1 MFWLDWIIVFI
12 PLLVV
17 LVIGLKSQKYVKSV
31 ADFLAAGR
39 VAGRYVICVAGGE
52 AGMGLISLVAMWEMY
67 YTCGFAVS
75 FWSAIAAP
83 LGLIFGLTGFCNYR
97 FRETK
102 AMTMGQFFEIRY
114 NRAFRIF
121 AAILQSISGVINY
134 AIFPAVGARCMMY
147 FLNLPVH
154 FYIGDWK
161 FSTFGLLM
169 LLFLGI
175 AVWIV
180 TMGGQITIMV
190 TDCVQGLVSYPLYAI
205 IVAYIFYRF
214 SWNGEMV
221 PALMDRAP
229 GESMLNPYD
238 IENMRTFNLFY
249 VFVGIF
255 SSVFNRMAWSGT
267 QGYNAA
273 AANAHEQKMGGL
285 LGTWRAGFSTMM
297 IVLLA
302 VAGYT
307 YMTHADFKKDA
318 NVVHRQLT
326 AKTMEEMTHEKR
338 FDVIRSDVE
347 ALTKNGVVTPA
358 MKEVLHKENLKLEK
372 LELEKQKKVNPDLEK
387 PANYKPKFDLSKPLD
402 PSQYKDAA
410 QVAVATVDKGTAQTI
425 GTIYHQMLV
434 PVALRE
440 MLPMGITGVLCALL
454 IFLMISTDTTYMH
467 SWGSIIVQDIILPF
481 RKKPFTPKQQL
492 NLLRLV
498 IAGVAVFAFLFSFF
512 FAQMD
517 YILMFFAIT
526 GAIWLGG
533 AGPVIVFGLYWKR
546 GTAAGAFAAL
556 GTGSFLAVGGIVCQQ
571 TWAKYIYPFLEDM
584 GWVQSVTWFFHT
596 VSKPFNPYIVWNV
609 TPDRF
614 PVNSQEIYFLAMVLA
629 ITLYIVLSLLTCRK
643 PFNLDRMLHRGAYA
657 EGKTLEKIPWNIHT
671 VFSKL
676 IGIDANYTRG
686 DKILAW
692 SVFIWSFGWSFMV
705 CFVGIVIWNIFYPW
719 PDSWWAIKFHI
730 TMLLVPGIVAVV
742 STVWFSIGGSID
754 LYRLFQRLKEKE
766 DNDLD
771 DGRVVGNVSAADLAL
786 IEKVEDSEQT
796 ADKK

>member
-39 VAGRYVICVAGGE
+39 VAGRYVICVASGE

-67 YTCGFAVS
+67 YSCGFAVS

-83 LGLIFGLTGFCNYR
+83 LGLIFGLTGFCTYR

-102 AMTMGQFFEIRY
+102 AMTMGQFFEMRY

-121 AAILQSISGVINY
+121 AAVLQSISGVINY

-147 FLNLPVH
+147 FLDLPVH
-154 FYIGDWK
+154 FYVCGWK

-238 IENMRTFNLFY
+238 IKNMRTFNLFY

-255 SSVFNRMAWSGT
+255 SSIFNRMAWSGT
-267 QGYNAA
+267 QGYNVA

-307 YMTHADFKKDA
+307 YMTHIDFKKEADS
-318 NVVHRQLT
+318 VHRQLT
-326 AKTMEEMTHEKR
+326 AKTMAEMAHEKR
-338 FDVIRSDVE
+338 FDAIRQDVE
-347 ALTKNGVVTPA
+347 TLTKTGTVTPA
-358 MKEVLHKENLKLEK
+358 MKEILKK
-372 LELEKQKKVNPDLEK
+372 D
-387 PANYKPKFDLSKPLD
+387 PKFDLSKPLD
-402 PSQYKDAA
+402 PGKYREAA
-410 QVAVATVDKGTAQTI
+410 QAAVATVDKGTAQTI

-481 RKKPFTPKQQL
+481 RKTPFTPRQQL
-492 NLLRLV
+492 NLLRGI
-498 IAGVAVFAFLFSFF
+498 IAGVAVFAFLFSYF

-546 GTAAGAFAAL
+546 GTSAGAFAAL
-556 GTGSFLAVGGIVCQQ
+556 GSGSFLAVAGILCQQ
-571 TWAKYIYPFLEDM
+571 TWAKYIYPFLEDTNL
-584 GWVQSVTWFFHT
+584 VKPVSWFFET
-596 VSKPFNPYIVWNV
+596 VSAPFNPYIVWKV

-614 PVNSQEIYFLAMVLA
+614 PVNSQEIYFIAMVVA
-629 ITLYIVLSLLTCRK
+629 ILLYVGLSLVTSRK
-643 PFNLDRMLHRGAYA
+643 PFNLERMLHRGVYA
-657 EGKTLEKIPWNIHT
+657 EEGKTLEKIPWNIHT

-676 IGIDANYTRG
+676 IGIDSNYTRG

-692 SVFIWSFGWSFMV
+692 SVFLWSFGWGFLL
-705 CFVGIVIWNIFYPW
+705 CFVGIVIWNSIYQW
-719 PDSWWAIKFHI
+719 PNHWWAINFHI

-742 STVWFSIGGSID
+742 STIWFSIGGTVD
-754 LYRLFQRLKEKE
+754 LCRLFKRLKEKE
-766 DNDLD
+766 DDYLD
-771 DGRVVGNVSAADLAL
+771 DGRVVKPVSAEDLPEERNAADAAG
-786 IEKVEDSEQT
+786 KNN
-796 ADKK
+796 

>member
-39 VAGRYVICVAGGE
+39 VAGRYVICVASGE

-67 YTCGFAVS
+67 YSCGFAVS

-83 LGLIFGLTGFCNYR
+83 LGLIFGLTGFCTYR

-102 AMTMGQFFEIRY
+102 AMTMGQFFEMRY

-121 AAILQSISGVINY
+121 AAVLQSISGVINY

-147 FLNLPVH
+147 FLDLPVH
-154 FYIGDWK
+154 FYVCGWK

-169 LLFLGI
+169 VLFLGI

-238 IENMRTFNLFY
+238 IKNMRTFNLFY

-255 SSVFNRMAWSGT
+255 SSIFNRMAWSGT

-307 YMTHADFKKDA
+307 YMTHIDFKKEADS
-318 NVVHRQLT
+318 VHRQLT
-326 AKTMEEMTHEKR
+326 AKTMAEMAHEKR
-338 FDVIRSDVE
+338 FDAIRQDVE
-347 ALTKNGVVTPA
+347 TLTKTGTVTPA
-358 MKEVLHKENLKLEK
+358 MKEILKK
-372 LELEKQKKVNPDLEK
+372 D
-387 PANYKPKFDLSKPLD
+387 PKFDLSKPLD
-402 PSQYKDAA
+402 PGKYREAA
-410 QVAVATVDKGTAQTI
+410 QAAVATVDKGTAQTI

-454 IFLMISTDTTYMH
+454 IFLMLSTDTTYMH

-481 RKKPFTPKQQL
+481 RKTPFTPRQQL
-492 NLLRLV
+492 NLLRGI
-498 IAGVAVFAFLFSFF
+498 IAGVAVFAFLFSYF

-546 GTAAGAFAAL
+546 GTSAGAFAAL
-556 GTGSFLAVGGIVCQQ
+556 GSGSFLAVAGILCQQ
-571 TWAKYIYPFLEDM
+571 TWAKYIYPFLEDTNL
-584 GWVQSVTWFFHT
+584 VKPVSWFFET
-596 VSKPFNPYIVWNV
+596 VSAPFNPYIVWKV

-614 PVNSQEIYFLAMVLA
+614 PVNSQEIYFIAMVVA
-629 ITLYIVLSLLTCRK
+629 ILLYVGLSLVTCRK
-643 PFNLDRMLHRGAYA
+643 PFNLERMLHRGVYA
-657 EGKTLEKIPWNIHT
+657 EEGKTLEKIPWNSHT

-676 IGIDANYTRG
+676 IGIDSNYTRG

-692 SVFIWSFGWSFMV
+692 SVFLWSFGWGFLL
-705 CFVGIVIWNIFYPW
+705 CFVGIVIWNSFYPW
-719 PDSWWAIKFHI
+719 PNHWWAIKFHI

-742 STVWFSIGGSID
+742 STIWFSIGGTVD
-754 LYRLFQRLKEKE
+754 LCRLFKRLKEKE
-766 DNDLD
+766 DDYLD
-771 DGRVVGNVSAADLAL
+771 DGRVVKPVSAEDLPEERNAADAAG
-786 IEKVEDSEQT
+786 KNN
-796 ADKK
+796 

>member
-39 VAGRYVICVAGGE
+39 VAGRYVICVASGE

-67 YTCGFAVS
+67 YSCGFAVS

-83 LGLIFGLTGFCNYR
+83 LGLIFGLTGFCTYR

-102 AMTMGQFFEIRY
+102 AMTMGQFFEMRY

-121 AAILQSISGVINY
+121 AAVLQSISGVINY

-147 FLNLPVH
+147 FLDLPVH
-154 FYIGDWK
+154 FYVCGWK

-238 IENMRTFNLFY
+238 IKNMRTFNLFY

-255 SSVFNRMAWSGT
+255 SSIFNRMAWSGT
-267 QGYNAA
+267 QGYNVA

-307 YMTHADFKKDA
+307 YMTHIDFKKEADS
-318 NVVHRQLT
+318 VHRQLT
-326 AKTMEEMTHEKR
+326 AKTMAEMAHEKR
-338 FDVIRSDVE
+338 FDAIRQDVE
-347 ALTKNGVVTPA
+347 TLTKTGTVTPA
-358 MKEVLHKENLKLEK
+358 MKEILKK
-372 LELEKQKKVNPDLEK
+372 D
-387 PANYKPKFDLSKPLD
+387 PKFDLSKPLD
-402 PSQYKDAA
+402 PGKYREAA
-410 QVAVATVDKGTAQTI
+410 QAAVATVDKGTAQTI

-481 RKKPFTPKQQL
+481 RKTPFTPRQQL
-492 NLLRLV
+492 NLLRGI
-498 IAGVAVFAFLFSFF
+498 IAGVAVFAFLFSYF

-546 GTAAGAFAAL
+546 GTSAGAFAAL
-556 GTGSFLAVGGIVCQQ
+556 GSGSFLAVAGILCQQ
-571 TWAKYIYPFLEDM
+571 TWAKYIYPFLEDTNL
-584 GWVQSVTWFFHT
+584 VKPVSWFFET
-596 VSKPFNPYIVWNV
+596 VSAPFNPYIVWKV

-614 PVNSQEIYFLAMVLA
+614 PVNSQEIYFIAMMVA
-629 ITLYIVLSLLTCRK
+629 ILLYVGLSLVTCRK
-643 PFNLDRMLHRGAYA
+643 PFNLERMLHRGVYA
-657 EGKTLEKIPWNIHT
+657 EEGKTLEKIPWNIHT

-676 IGIDANYTRG
+676 IGIDSNYTRG

-692 SVFIWSFGWSFMV
+692 SVFLWSFGWGFLL
-705 CFVGIVIWNIFYPW
+705 CFVGIVIWNSIYQW
-719 PDSWWAIKFHI
+719 PNHWWAIKFHI

-742 STVWFSIGGSID
+742 STIWFSIGGTVD
-754 LYRLFQRLKEKE
+754 LCRLFRRLKEKE
-766 DNDLD
+766 EDYLD
-771 DGRVVGNVSAADLAL
+771 DGRVVIPVSPEDLLPNVKNAAESA
-786 IEKVEDSEQT
+786 EQ
-796 ADKK
+796 K

>member
-39 VAGRYVICVAGGE
+39 VAGRYVICVASGE

-67 YTCGFAVS
+67 YSCGFAVS

-83 LGLIFGLTGFCNYR
+83 LGLIFGLTGFCTYR

-102 AMTMGQFFEIRY
+102 AMTMGQFFEMRY

-121 AAILQSISGVINY
+121 AAVLQSISGVINY

-147 FLNLPVH
+147 FLDLPVH
-154 FYIGDWK
+154 FYVCGWK

-238 IENMRTFNLFY
+238 IKNMRTFNLFY

-255 SSVFNRMAWSGT
+255 SSIFNRMAWSGT
-267 QGYNAA
+267 QGYNVA

-307 YMTHADFKKDA
+307 YMTHIDFKKEADS
-318 NVVHRQLT
+318 VHRQLT
-326 AKTMEEMTHEKR
+326 AKTMAEMAHEKR
-338 FDVIRSDVE
+338 FDAIRQDVE
-347 ALTKNGVVTPA
+347 TLTKTGTVTPA
-358 MKEVLHKENLKLEK
+358 MKEILKK
-372 LELEKQKKVNPDLEK
+372 D
-387 PANYKPKFDLSKPLD
+387 PKFDLSKPLD
-402 PSQYKDAA
+402 PGKYREAA
-410 QVAVATVDKGTAQTI
+410 QAAVATVDKGTAQTI

-454 IFLMISTDTTYMH
+454 IFLMLSTDTTYMH

-481 RKKPFTPKQQL
+481 RKTPFTPRQQL
-492 NLLRLV
+492 NLLRGI
-498 IAGVAVFAFLFSFF
+498 IAGVAVFAFLFSYF

-546 GTAAGAFAAL
+546 GTSAGAFAAL
-556 GTGSFLAVGGIVCQQ
+556 GSGSFLAVAGILCQQ
-571 TWAKYIYPFLEDM
+571 TWAKYIYPFLEDTNL
-584 GWVQSVTWFFHT
+584 VKPVSWFFET
-596 VSKPFNPYIVWNV
+596 VSAPFNPYIVWKV

-614 PVNSQEIYFLAMVLA
+614 PVNSQEIYFIAMMVA
-629 ITLYIVLSLLTCRK
+629 ILLYVGLSLVTCRK
-643 PFNLDRMLHRGAYA
+643 PFNLERMLHRGVYA
-657 EGKTLEKIPWNIHT
+657 EEGKTLEKIPWNIHT

-676 IGIDANYTRG
+676 IGIDSNYTRG

-692 SVFIWSFGWSFMV
+692 SVFLWSFGWGFLL
-705 CFVGIVIWNIFYPW
+705 CFVGIVIWNSIYQW
-719 PDSWWAIKFHI
+719 PNHWWAIKFHI

-742 STVWFSIGGSID
+742 STIWFSIGGTVD
-754 LYRLFQRLKEKE
+754 LCRLFRRLKEKE
-766 DNDLD
+766 EDYLD
-771 DGRVVGNVSAADLAL
+771 DGRVVIPVSPEDLLPNVKNAAESAG
-786 IEKVEDSEQT
+786 KNN
-796 ADKK
+796 

>member
-39 VAGRYVICVAGGE
+39 VAGRYVICVASGE

-67 YTCGFAVS
+67 YSCGFAVS

-83 LGLIFGLTGFCNYR
+83 LGLIFGLTGFCTYR

-102 AMTMGQFFEIRY
+102 AMTMGQFFEMRY

-121 AAILQSISGVINY
+121 AAVLQSIYGVINY

-147 FLNLPVH
+147 FLDLPVH
-154 FYIGDWK
+154 FYVCGWK

-238 IENMRTFNLFY
+238 IKNMRTFNLFY

-255 SSVFNRMAWSGT
+255 SSIFNRMAWSGT
-267 QGYNAA
+267 QGYNVA

-307 YMTHADFKKDA
+307 YMTHIDFKKEADS
-318 NVVHRQLT
+318 VHRQLT
-326 AKTMEEMTHEKR
+326 AKTMAEMAHEKR
-338 FDVIRSDVE
+338 FDAIRQDVE
-347 ALTKNGVVTPA
+347 TLTKTGTVTPA
-358 MKEVLHKENLKLEK
+358 MKEILKK
-372 LELEKQKKVNPDLEK
+372 D
-387 PANYKPKFDLSKPLD
+387 PKFDLSKPLD
-402 PSQYKDAA
+402 PGKYREAA
-410 QVAVATVDKGTAQTI
+410 QAAVATVDKGTAQTI

-481 RKKPFTPKQQL
+481 RKTPFTPRQQL
-492 NLLRLV
+492 NLLRGI
-498 IAGVAVFAFLFSFF
+498 IAGVAVFAFLFSYF

-546 GTAAGAFAAL
+546 GTSAGAFAAL
-556 GTGSFLAVGGIVCQQ
+556 GSGSFLAVAGILCQQ
-571 TWAKYIYPFLEDM
+571 TWAKYIYPFLEDTNL
-584 GWVQSVTWFFHT
+584 VKPVSWFFET
-596 VSKPFNPYIVWNV
+596 VSAPFNPYIVWKV

-614 PVNSQEIYFLAMVLA
+614 PVNSQEIYFIAMMVA
-629 ITLYIVLSLLTCRK
+629 ILLYVGLSLVTCRK
-643 PFNLDRMLHRGAYA
+643 PFNLERMLHRGVYA
-657 EGKTLEKIPWNIHT
+657 EEGKTLEKIPWNIHT

-676 IGIDANYTRG
+676 IGIDSNYTRG

-692 SVFIWSFGWSFMV
+692 SVFLWSFGWGFLL
-705 CFVGIVIWNIFYPW
+705 CFVGIVIWNSIYQW
-719 PDSWWAIKFHI
+719 PNHWWAIKFHI

-742 STVWFSIGGSID
+742 STIWFSIGGTVD
-754 LYRLFQRLKEKE
+754 LCRLFRRLKEKE
-766 DNDLD
+766 EDYLD
-771 DGRVVGNVSAADLAL
+771 DGRVVIPVSPEDLLPNVKNAAESAG
-786 IEKVEDSEQT
+786 KNN
-796 ADKK
+796 

>member
-39 VAGRYVICVAGGE
+39 VAGRYVICVASGE

-67 YTCGFAVS
+67 YSCGFAVS

-83 LGLIFGLTGFCNYR
+83 LGLIFGLTGFCTYR

-102 AMTMGQFFEIRY
+102 AMTMGQFFEMRY

-121 AAILQSISGVINY
+121 AAVLQSISGVINY

-147 FLNLPVH
+147 FLDLPVH
-154 FYIGDWK
+154 FYVCGWK

-238 IENMRTFNLFY
+238 IKNMRTFNLFY

-255 SSVFNRMAWSGT
+255 SSIFNRMAWSGT
-267 QGYNAA
+267 QGYNVA

-307 YMTHADFKKDA
+307 YMTHIDFKKEADS
-318 NVVHRQLT
+318 VHRQLT
-326 AKTMEEMTHEKR
+326 AKTMAEMAHEKR
-338 FDVIRSDVE
+338 FDAIRQDVE
-347 ALTKNGVVTPA
+347 TLTKTGTVTPA
-358 MKEVLHKENLKLEK
+358 MKEILKK
-372 LELEKQKKVNPDLEK
+372 D
-387 PANYKPKFDLSKPLD
+387 PKFDLSKPLD
-402 PSQYKDAA
+402 PGKYREAA
-410 QVAVATVDKGTAQTI
+410 QAAVATVDKGTAQTI

-481 RKKPFTPKQQL
+481 RKTPFTPRQQL
-492 NLLRLV
+492 NLLRGI
-498 IAGVAVFAFLFSFF
+498 IAGVAVFAFLFSYF

-546 GTAAGAFAAL
+546 GTSAGAFAAL
-556 GTGSFLAVGGIVCQQ
+556 GSGSFLAVAGILCQQ
-571 TWAKYIYPFLEDM
+571 TWAKYIYPFLEDTNL
-584 GWVQSVTWFFHT
+584 VKPVSWFFET
-596 VSKPFNPYIVWNV
+596 VSAPFNPYIVWKV

-614 PVNSQEIYFLAMVLA
+614 PVNSQEIYFIAMVVA
-629 ITLYIVLSLLTCRK
+629 ILLYVGLSLVTCRK
-643 PFNLDRMLHRGAYA
+643 PFNLERMLHRGVYA
-657 EGKTLEKIPWNIHT
+657 EEGKTLEKIPWNIHT

-676 IGIDANYTRG
+676 IGIDSNYTRG

-692 SVFIWSFGWSFMV
+692 SVFLWSFGWGFLL
-705 CFVGIVIWNIFYPW
+705 CFVGIVIWNSIYQW
-719 PDSWWAIKFHI
+719 PNHWWAINFHI

-742 STVWFSIGGSID
+742 STIWFSIGGTVD
-754 LYRLFQRLKEKE
+754 LCRLFKRLKEKE
-766 DNDLD
+766 DDYLD
-771 DGRVVGNVSAADLAL
+771 DGRVVKPVSAEDLPEERNAADAAG
-786 IEKVEDSEQT
+786 KNN
-796 ADKK
+796 

>member
-39 VAGRYVICVAGGE
+39 VAGRYVICVASGE

-67 YTCGFAVS
+67 YSCGFAVS

-83 LGLIFGLTGFCNYR
+83 LGLIFGLTGFCTYR

-102 AMTMGQFFEIRY
+102 AMTMGQFFEMRY

-121 AAILQSISGVINY
+121 AAVLQSISGVINY

-147 FLNLPVH
+147 FLDLPVH
-154 FYIGDWK
+154 FYVCGWK

-238 IENMRTFNLFY
+238 IKNMRTFNLFY

-255 SSVFNRMAWSGT
+255 SSIFNRMAWSGT

-307 YMTHADFKKDA
+307 YMTHIDFKKEADS
-318 NVVHRQLT
+318 VHRQLT
-326 AKTMEEMTHEKR
+326 AKTMAEMAHEKR
-338 FDVIRSDVE
+338 FDAIRQDVE
-347 ALTKNGVVTPA
+347 TLTKTGTVTPA
-358 MKEVLHKENLKLEK
+358 MKEILKK
-372 LELEKQKKVNPDLEK
+372 D
-387 PANYKPKFDLSKPLD
+387 PKFDLSKPLD
-402 PSQYKDAA
+402 PGKYREAA
-410 QVAVATVDKGTAQTI
+410 QAAVATVDKGTAQTI

-454 IFLMISTDTTYMH
+454 IFLMLSTDTTYMH

-481 RKKPFTPKQQL
+481 RKTPFTPRQQL
-492 NLLRLV
+492 NLLRGI
-498 IAGVAVFAFLFSFF
+498 IAGVAVFAFLFSYF

-546 GTAAGAFAAL
+546 GTSAGAFAAL
-556 GTGSFLAVGGIVCQQ
+556 GSGSFLAVAGILCQQ
-571 TWAKYIYPFLEDM
+571 TWAKYIYPFLEDTNL
-584 GWVQSVTWFFHT
+584 VKPVSWFFET
-596 VSKPFNPYIVWNV
+596 VSAPFNPYIVWKV

-614 PVNSQEIYFLAMVLA
+614 PVNSQEIYFIAMVVA
-629 ITLYIVLSLLTCRK
+629 ILLYVGLSLVTCRK
-643 PFNLDRMLHRGAYA
+643 PFNLERMLHRGVYA
-657 EGKTLEKIPWNIHT
+657 EEGKTLEKIPWNSHT

-676 IGIDANYTRG
+676 IGIDSNYTRG

-692 SVFIWSFGWSFMV
+692 SVFLWSFGWGFLL
-705 CFVGIVIWNIFYPW
+705 CFVGIVIWNSFYPW
-719 PDSWWAIKFHI
+719 PNHWWAIKFHI

-742 STVWFSIGGSID
+742 STIWFSIGGTVD
-754 LYRLFQRLKEKE
+754 LCRLFKRLKEKE
-766 DNDLD
+766 DDYLD
-771 DGRVVGNVSAADLAL
+771 DGRVVKPVSAEDLPEERNAADAAG
-786 IEKVEDSEQT
+786 KNN
-796 ADKK
+796 

>member
-1 MFWLDWIIVFI
+1 MFLLDWIIVFI

-39 VAGRYVICVAGGE
+39 VAGRYVICVASGE

-67 YTCGFAVS
+67 YSCGFAVS
-75 FWSAIAAP
+75 FWSAISAP
-83 LGLIFGLTGFCNYR
+83 LGLIFGLTGFCTYR

-102 AMTMGQFFEIRY
+102 AMTMGQFFEMRY
-114 NRAFRIF
+114 SRSFRIF

-147 FLNLPVH
+147 FLDLPVH
-154 FYIGDWK
+154 FYICGWK

-169 LLFLGI
+169 LIFLGI

-180 TMGGQITIMV
+180 MMGGQITIMV

-302 VAGYT
+302 VAAYT
-307 YMTHADFKKDA
+307 YMIHADFKPLA
-318 NVVHRQLT
+318 NVVHKQLT
-326 AKTMEEMTHEKR
+326 AKTMEEMAHEKR
-338 FDVIRSDVE
+338 FDVIRGDVE
-347 ALTKNGVVTPA
+347 KLVKDGTVTPA
-358 MKEVLHKENLKLEK
+358 MKKILEK
-372 LELEKQKKVNPDLEK
+372 DQ
-387 PANYKPKFDLSKPLD
+387 KFDLSKPLD
-402 PSQYKDAA
+402 PGKYRDAA
-410 QVAVATVDKGTAQTI
+410 QAAVATVDKGTAQTI

-481 RKKPFTPKQQL
+481 RKTPFTPKQQL
-492 NLLRLV
+492 NLLRLI

-546 GTAAGAFAAL
+546 GTTTGAFAAL
-556 GTGSFLAVGGIVCQQ
+556 GAGSFLAVAGIICQQ
-571 TWAKYIYPFLEDM
+571 TWAKYIYPFLEDA
-584 GWVQSVTWFFHT
+584 GLVKSVSWFFET
-596 VSKPFNPYIVWNV
+596 VSAPFNPYIVWKV

-614 PVNSQEIYFLAMVLA
+614 PVNSQEIYFISMVIA
-629 ITLYIVLSLLTCRK
+629 ISLYVLLSLATCRK
-643 PFNLDRMLHRGAYA
+643 PFNLDRMLHRGAYSD
-657 EGKTLEKIPWNIHT
+657 GGPTLEKIPWNIRT

-676 IGIDANYTRG
+676 IGIDSNYTRG

-692 SVFIWSFGWSFMV
+692 SVFIWSFGWSFLI
-705 CFVGIVIWNIFYPW
+705 CFVGIVVWNLFYKW
-719 PDSWWAIKFHI
+719 PDHWWAIKFHI

-766 DNDLD
+766 EDDLD
-771 DGRVVGNVSAADLAL
+771 DGRVVGNVSAADLARMEK
-786 IEKVEDSEQT
+786 IEENSGK
-796 ADKK
+796 

>member
-39 VAGRYVICVAGGE
+39 VAGRYVICVASGE

-67 YTCGFAVS
+67 YSCGFAVS

-83 LGLIFGLTGFCNYR
+83 LGLIFGLTGFCTYR

-102 AMTMGQFFEIRY
+102 AMTMGQFFEMRY

-121 AAILQSISGVINY
+121 AAVLQSISGVINY

-147 FLNLPVH
+147 FLDLPVH
-154 FYIGDWK
+154 FYICGWK

-238 IENMRTFNLFY
+238 IKNMRTFNLFY

-307 YMTHADFKKDA
+307 YMTHIDFKKEADS
-318 NVVHRQLT
+318 VHRQLT
-326 AKTMEEMTHEKR
+326 AKTMEEMAHEKR
-338 FDVIRSDVE
+338 FDVIRGDVE
-347 ALTKNGVVTPA
+347 TLTKTGEVTPA
-358 MKEVLHKENLKLEK
+358 MKEILKK
-372 LELEKQKKVNPDLEK
+372 D
-387 PANYKPKFDLSKPLD
+387 PKFDLSKPLD
-402 PSQYKDAA
+402 PGKYKEAA
-410 QVAVATVDKGTAQTI
+410 QAAVATVDKGTAQTI

-481 RKKPFTPKQQL
+481 RKTPFTPRQQL
-492 NLLRLV
+492 NLLRCI

-546 GTAAGAFAAL
+546 GTSAGAFAAL
-556 GTGSFLAVGGIVCQQ
+556 GSGSFLAVAGILCQQ
-571 TWAKYIYPFLEDM
+571 TWAKYIYPFLDDM
-584 GWVQSVTWFFHT
+584 NLVKPVSWFFET
-596 VSKPFNPYIVWNV
+596 VSAPFNPYIVWKV

-614 PVNSQEIYFLAMVLA
+614 PVNSQEIYFIAMVVA
-629 ITLYIVLSLLTCRK
+629 ILLYVGLSLATCRK
-643 PFNLDRMLHRGAYA
+643 PFNLERMLHRGDYA
-657 EGKTLEKIPWNIHT
+657 EEGKALEKIPWNIHT

-676 IGIDANYTRG
+676 IGIDSNYTRG

-692 SVFIWSFGWSFMV
+692 SVFLWSFGWGFLL
-705 CFVGIVIWNIFYPW
+705 CFVGIVIWNSIYSW
-719 PDSWWAIKFHI
+719 PNHWWAIKFHI

-742 STVWFSIGGSID
+742 STIWFSIGGTVD
-754 LYRLFQRLKEKE
+754 LCRLFRRLKEKE
-766 DNDLD
+766 EDYLD
-771 DGRVVGNVSAADLAL
+771 DGRVVIPVSPEDLLPNVKNAAESA
-786 IEKVEDSEQT
+786 EQ
-796 ADKK
+796 K

>member
-39 VAGRYVICVAGGE
+39 VAGRYVICVASGE

-67 YTCGFAVS
+67 YSCGFAVS

-83 LGLIFGLTGFCNYR
+83 LGLIFGLTGFCTYR

-102 AMTMGQFFEIRY
+102 AMTMGQFFEMRY

-121 AAILQSISGVINY
+121 AAVLQSISGVINY

-147 FLNLPVH
+147 FLDLPVH
-154 FYIGDWK
+154 FYVCGWK

-238 IENMRTFNLFY
+238 IKNMRTFNLFY

-255 SSVFNRMAWSGT
+255 SSIFNRMAWSGT
-267 QGYNAA
+267 QGYNVA

-307 YMTHADFKKDA
+307 YMTHIDFKKEADS
-318 NVVHRQLT
+318 VHRQLT
-326 AKTMEEMTHEKR
+326 AKTMAEMAHEKR
-338 FDVIRSDVE
+338 FDAIRQDVE
-347 ALTKNGVVTPA
+347 TLTKTGTVTPA
-358 MKEVLHKENLKLEK
+358 MKEILKK
-372 LELEKQKKVNPDLEK
+372 D
-387 PANYKPKFDLSKPLD
+387 PKFDLSKPLD
-402 PSQYKDAA
+402 PGKYREAA
-410 QVAVATVDKGTAQTI
+410 QAAVATVDKGTAQTI

-454 IFLMISTDTTYMH
+454 IFLMLSTDTTYMH

-481 RKKPFTPKQQL
+481 RKTPFTPRQQL
-492 NLLRLV
+492 NLLRGI
-498 IAGVAVFAFLFSFF
+498 IAGVAVFAFLFSYF

-546 GTAAGAFAAL
+546 GTSAGAFAAL
-556 GTGSFLAVGGIVCQQ
+556 GSGSFLAVAGILCQQ
-571 TWAKYIYPFLEDM
+571 TWAKYIYPFLEDTNL
-584 GWVQSVTWFFHT
+584 VKPVSWFFET
-596 VSKPFNPYIVWNV
+596 VSAPFNPYIVWKV

-614 PVNSQEIYFLAMVLA
+614 PVNSQEIYFIAMMVA
-629 ITLYIVLSLLTCRK
+629 ILLYVGLSLVTCRK
-643 PFNLDRMLHRGAYA
+643 PFNLERMLHRGVYA
-657 EGKTLEKIPWNIHT
+657 EEGKTLEKIPWNSHT

-676 IGIDANYTRG
+676 IGIDSNYTRG

-692 SVFIWSFGWSFMV
+692 SVFLWSFGWGFLL
-705 CFVGIVIWNIFYPW
+705 CFVGIVIWNSFYPW
-719 PDSWWAIKFHI
+719 PNHWWAIKFHI

-742 STVWFSIGGSID
+742 STIWFSIGGTVD
-754 LYRLFQRLKEKE
+754 LCRLFKRLKEKE
-766 DNDLD
+766 DDYLD
-771 DGRVVGNVSAADLAL
+771 DGRVVKPVSAEDLPEERNAADAAG
-786 IEKVEDSEQT
+786 KNN
-796 ADKK
+796 

>member
-39 VAGRYVICVAGGE
+39 VAGRYVICVASGE

-67 YTCGFAVS
+67 YSCGFAVS

-83 LGLIFGLTGFCNYR
+83 LGLIFGLTGFCTYR

-102 AMTMGQFFEIRY
+102 AMTMGQFFEMRY

-121 AAILQSISGVINY
+121 AAVLQSISGVINY

-147 FLNLPVH
+147 FLDLPVH
-154 FYIGDWK
+154 FYVCGWK

-238 IENMRTFNLFY
+238 IKNMRTFNLFY

-255 SSVFNRMAWSGT
+255 SSIFNRMAWSGT

-307 YMTHADFKKDA
+307 YMTHIDFKKEADS
-318 NVVHRQLT
+318 VHRQLT
-326 AKTMEEMTHEKR
+326 AKTMAEMAHEKR
-338 FDVIRSDVE
+338 FDAIRQDVE
-347 ALTKNGVVTPA
+347 TLTKTGTVTPA
-358 MKEVLHKENLKLEK
+358 MKEILKK
-372 LELEKQKKVNPDLEK
+372 D
-387 PANYKPKFDLSKPLD
+387 PKFDLSKPLD
-402 PSQYKDAA
+402 PGKYREAA
-410 QVAVATVDKGTAQTI
+410 QAAVATVDKGTAQTI

-454 IFLMISTDTTYMH
+454 IFLMLSTDTTYMH

-481 RKKPFTPKQQL
+481 RKTPFTPRQQL
-492 NLLRLV
+492 NLLRGI
-498 IAGVAVFAFLFSFF
+498 IAGVAVFAFLFSYF

-546 GTAAGAFAAL
+546 GTSAGAFAAL
-556 GTGSFLAVGGIVCQQ
+556 GSGSFLAVAGILCQQ
-571 TWAKYIYPFLEDM
+571 TWAKYIYPFLEDTNL
-584 GWVQSVTWFFHT
+584 VKPVSWFFET
-596 VSKPFNPYIVWNV
+596 VSAPFNPYIVWKV

-614 PVNSQEIYFLAMVLA
+614 PVNSQEIYFIAMVVA
-629 ITLYIVLSLLTCRK
+629 ILLYVGLSLVTCRK
-643 PFNLDRMLHRGAYA
+643 PFNLERMLHRGVYA
-657 EGKTLEKIPWNIHT
+657 EEGKTLEKIPWNSHT

-676 IGIDANYTRG
+676 IGIDSNYTRG

-692 SVFIWSFGWSFMV
+692 SVFLWSFGWGFLL
-705 CFVGIVIWNIFYPW
+705 CFVGIVIWNSFYPW
-719 PDSWWAIKFHI
+719 PNHWWAIKFHI

-742 STVWFSIGGSID
+742 STIWFSIGGTVD
-754 LYRLFQRLKEKE
+754 LCRLFKRLKEKE
-766 DNDLD
+766 DDYLD
-771 DGRVVGNVSAADLAL
+771 DGRVVKPVSAEDIPEERNAADAAG
-786 IEKVEDSEQT
+786 KNN
-796 ADKK
+796 

>member
-39 VAGRYVICVAGGE
+39 VAGRYVICVASGE

-67 YTCGFAVS
+67 YSCGFAVS

-83 LGLIFGLTGFCNYR
+83 LGLIFGLTGFCTYR

-102 AMTMGQFFEIRY
+102 AMTMGQFFEMRY

-121 AAILQSISGVINY
+121 AAVLQSISGVINY

-147 FLNLPVH
+147 FLDLPVH
-154 FYIGDWK
+154 FYVCGWK

-238 IENMRTFNLFY
+238 IKNMRTFNLFY

-255 SSVFNRMAWSGT
+255 SSIFNRMAWSGT
-267 QGYNAA
+267 QGYNVA

-307 YMTHADFKKDA
+307 YMTHIDFKKEADS
-318 NVVHRQLT
+318 VHRQLT
-326 AKTMEEMTHEKR
+326 AKTMAEMAHEKR
-338 FDVIRSDVE
+338 FDAIRQDVE
-347 ALTKNGVVTPA
+347 TLTKTGTVTPA
-358 MKEVLHKENLKLEK
+358 MKEILKK
-372 LELEKQKKVNPDLEK
+372 D
-387 PANYKPKFDLSKPLD
+387 PKFDLSKPLD
-402 PSQYKDAA
+402 PGKYREAA
-410 QVAVATVDKGTAQTI
+410 QAAVATVDKGTAQTI

-481 RKKPFTPKQQL
+481 RKTPFTPRQQL
-492 NLLRLV
+492 NLLRGI
-498 IAGVAVFAFLFSFF
+498 IAGVAVFAFLFSYF

-546 GTAAGAFAAL
+546 GTSAGAFAAL
-556 GTGSFLAVGGIVCQQ
+556 GSGSFLAVAGILCQQ
-571 TWAKYIYPFLEDM
+571 TWAKYIYPFLEDTNL
-584 GWVQSVTWFFHT
+584 VKPVSWFFET
-596 VSKPFNPYIVWNV
+596 VSAPFNPYIVWKV

-614 PVNSQEIYFLAMVLA
+614 PVNSQEIYFIAMMVA
-629 ITLYIVLSLLTCRK
+629 ILLYVGLSLVTCRK
-643 PFNLDRMLHRGAYA
+643 PFNLERMLHRGVYA
-657 EGKTLEKIPWNIHT
+657 EEGKTLEKIPWNIHT

-676 IGIDANYTRG
+676 IGIDSNYTRG

-692 SVFIWSFGWSFMV
+692 SVFLWSFGWGFLL
-705 CFVGIVIWNIFYPW
+705 CFVGIVIWNSIYQW
-719 PDSWWAIKFHI
+719 PNHWWAIKFHI

-742 STVWFSIGGSID
+742 STIWFSIGGTVD
-754 LYRLFQRLKEKE
+754 LCRLFRRLKEKE
-766 DNDLD
+766 EDYLD
-771 DGRVVGNVSAADLAL
+771 DGRVVIPVSPEDLLPNVKNAAESAG
-786 IEKVEDSEQT
+786 KNN
-796 ADKK
+796 

>member
-39 VAGRYVICVAGGE
+39 VAGRYVICVASGE

-67 YTCGFAVS
+67 YSCGFAVS

-83 LGLIFGLTGFCNYR
+83 LGLIFGLTGFCTYR

-102 AMTMGQFFEIRY
+102 AMTMGQFFEMRY

-121 AAILQSISGVINY
+121 AAVLQSISGVINY

-147 FLNLPVH
+147 FLDLPVH
-154 FYIGDWK
+154 FYVCGWK

-238 IENMRTFNLFY
+238 IKNMRTFNLFY

-255 SSVFNRMAWSGT
+255 SSIFNRMAWSGT

-307 YMTHADFKKDA
+307 YMTHIDFKKEADS
-318 NVVHRQLT
+318 VHRQLT
-326 AKTMEEMTHEKR
+326 AKTMAEMAHEKR
-338 FDVIRSDVE
+338 FDAIRQDVE
-347 ALTKNGVVTPA
+347 TLTKTGTVTPA
-358 MKEVLHKENLKLEK
+358 MKEILKK
-372 LELEKQKKVNPDLEK
+372 D
-387 PANYKPKFDLSKPLD
+387 PKFDLSKPLD
-402 PSQYKDAA
+402 PGKYREAA
-410 QVAVATVDKGTAQTI
+410 QAAVATVDKGTAQTI

-454 IFLMISTDTTYMH
+454 IFLMLSTDTTYMH

-481 RKKPFTPKQQL
+481 RKTPFTPRQQL
-492 NLLRLV
+492 NLLRGI
-498 IAGVAVFAFLFSFF
+498 IAGVAVFAFLFSYF

-546 GTAAGAFAAL
+546 GTSAGAFAAL
-556 GTGSFLAVGGIVCQQ
+556 GSGSFLAVAGILCQQ
-571 TWAKYIYPFLEDM
+571 TWAKYIYPFLEDTNL
-584 GWVQSVTWFFHT
+584 VKPVSWFFET
-596 VSKPFNPYIVWNV
+596 VSAPFNPYIVWKV

-614 PVNSQEIYFLAMVLA
+614 PVNSQEIYFIAMVVA
-629 ITLYIVLSLLTCRK
+629 ILLYVGLSLVTCRK
-643 PFNLDRMLHRGAYA
+643 PFNLERMLHRGVYA
-657 EGKTLEKIPWNIHT
+657 EEGKTLEKIPWNIHT

-676 IGIDANYTRG
+676 IGIDSNYTRG

-692 SVFIWSFGWSFMV
+692 SVFLWSFGWGFLL
-705 CFVGIVIWNIFYPW
+705 CFVGIVIWNSFYPW
-719 PDSWWAIKFHI
+719 PNHWWAIKFHI

-742 STVWFSIGGSID
+742 STIWFSIGGTVD
-754 LYRLFQRLKEKE
+754 LCRLFKRLKEKE
-766 DNDLD
+766 EDYLD
-771 DGRVVGNVSAADLAL
+771 DGRVVIPVSPEDLLPNVKNAAESAG
-786 IEKVEDSEQT
+786 KNN
-796 ADKK
+796 

>member
-1 MFWLDWIIVFI
+1 MFWLDWILVFI

-17 LVIGLKSQKYVKSV
+17 MVIGLKSQKYVKSV

-39 VAGRYVICVAGGE
+39 VAGRYVICVASGE
-52 AGMGLISLVAMWEMY
+52 AGMGLISAVAMWEMY

-83 LGLIFGLTGFCNYR
+83 LGLIFGLTGYCTYR

-134 AIFPAVGARCMMY
+134 AIFPAVSARCIMY
-147 FLNLPVH
+147 FLGLPAY

-169 LLFLGI
+169 LFLLGL

-190 TDCVQGLVSYPLYAI
+190 TDCVQGLVSYPLYAV

-221 PALMDRAP
+221 PALMNRAP

-238 IENMRTFNLFY
+238 IENLRTFNLFY

-255 SSVFNRMAWSGT
+255 STVFNRMAWSGT

-297 IVLLA
+297 IVLIA
-302 VAGYT
+302 VAAFT
-307 YMTHADFKKDA
+307 YMTHIDFKKDA
-318 NVVHRQLT
+318 DVVHRQLT
-326 AKTMEEMTHEKR
+326 AMTMAEIASEQP
-338 FDVIRSDVE
+338 FAGIRDDVE
-347 ALTKNGVVTPA
+347 TLTTTGSVTPTL
-358 MKEVLHKENLKLEK
+358 KEILAKDK
-372 LELEKQKKVNPDLEK
+372 
-387 PANYKPKFDLSKPLD
+387 KFDLSKPLE
-402 PSQYKDAA
+402 PSQYREAA
-410 QVAVATVDKGTAQTI
+410 QAAVATVDKGKAQTI

-434 PVALRE
+434 PVAMRE
-440 MLPMGITGVLCALL
+440 MLPMGITGCLCALML
-454 IFLMISTDTTYMH
+454 FLCLSTDTTYMH
-467 SWGSIIVQDIILPF
+467 SWGSIIAQDIILPL

-492 NLLRLV
+492 NLLRC
-498 IAGVAVFAFLFSFF
+498 IIIGVAIFAFLFSFF

-546 GTAAGAFAAL
+546 GTTAGAFAAL
-556 GTGSFLAVGGIVCQQ
+556 ASGSFLAVGGIVCQQ

-584 GWVQSVTWFFHT
+584 GWVESVTWFFHT

-609 TPDRF
+609 TPEKF
-614 PVNSQEIYFLAMVLA
+614 PVNSQEIYFIAMLVA
-629 ITLYIVLSLLTCRK
+629 IILYVVLSLLTCRK
-643 PFNLDRMLHRGAYA
+643 PFNLERMLHRGAYA
-657 EGKTLEKIPWNIHT
+657 EGKALEKIPWNRHT
-671 VFSKL
+671 IISKL

-692 SVFIWSFGWSFMV
+692 SVFIWSFGWSFMI

-766 DNDLD
+766 DDYLD
-771 DGRVVGNVSAADLAL
+771 DGRVVGHVSAADLAL
-786 IEKVEDSEQT
+786 VEKVEDSEKS

>member
-12 PLLVV
+12 PVIVV
-17 LVIGLKSQKYVKSV
+17 FAIGMKSQKYVRSV
-31 ADFLAAGR
+31 ADFLAASR
-39 VAGRYVICVAGGE
+39 VAGRYVICVASGE

-67 YTCGFAVS
+67 YSCGFAVS
-75 FWSAIAAP
+75 FWSAISAP
-83 LGLIFGLTGFCNYR
+83 LGLLMALTGYCIYR

-102 AMTMGQFFEIRY
+102 ALTMGQFFEIRY
-114 NRAFRIF
+114 NRSFRIF

-154 FYIGDWK
+154 FYIGGWK

-169 LLFLGI
+169 LIFLGM

-214 SWNGEMV
+214 SWNNEMV
-221 PALMDRAP
+221 PALMNRAP

-238 IENMRTFNLFY
+238 IENLRTFNLFY

-273 AANAHEQKMGGL
+273 AANAHEQKMGAL

-302 VAGYT
+302 VAAFT
-307 YMTHADFKKDA
+307 YMTHKDFKKDA
-318 NVVHRQLT
+318 DVVNTQLT
-326 AKTMEEMTHEKR
+326 AKTMEEMAHEKR
-338 FDVIRSDVE
+338 FDPIREDV
-347 ALTKNGVVTPA
+347 AIMTKDGTLTPKMQGILAQNKTFANV
-358 MKEVLHKENLKLEK
+358 
-372 LELEKQKKVNPDLEK
+372 DLT
-387 PANYKPKFDLSKPLD
+387 KPLD
-402 PSQYKDAA
+402 PTLYKDATQA
-410 QVAVATVDKGTAQTI
+410 AVATVDKGTAQTI

-454 IFLMISTDTTYMH
+454 IFLMLSTDTTYMH
-467 SWGSIIVQDIILPF
+467 SWGSIIVQDIILPL
-481 RKKPFTPKQQL
+481 RKKPFTPHQQL
-492 NLLRLV
+492 NLLRWI
-498 IAGVAVFAFLFSFF
+498 IAGVAAFAFLFSFF

-533 AGPVIVFGLYWKR
+533 AGPVIVLGLYWKR
-546 GTAAGAFAAL
+546 GTTAGAFAAL
-556 GTGSFLAVGGIVCQQ
+556 ASGSILAVGGIVCQQ
-571 TWAKYIYPFLEDM
+571 TWAKHLYPFLERM
-584 GWVQSVTWFFHT
+584 GWVDGITAFFHA

-609 TPDRF
+609 TPEKF
-614 PVNSQEIYFLAMVLA
+614 PVNSQEIYFLSMVIA
-629 ITLYIVLSLLTCRK
+629 IILYFAFSLLTCRK
-643 PFNLDRMLHRGAYA
+643 PFNMDRMLHRGIYA
-657 EGKTLEKIPWNIHT
+657 VGEHKLDMPKWSWNPRVIL
-671 VFSKL
+671 SRIL
-676 IGIDANYTRG
+676 GIDSQYTKG

-692 SVFIWSFGWSFMV
+692 SVFIWSFVWSFGI
-705 CFVGIVIWNIFYPW
+705 CFILIIVWNAFYRW
-719 PDSWWAIKFHI
+719 PDHWWAIKFHI

-742 STVWFSIGGSID
+742 STVWFTIGGSVD
-754 LYRLFQRLKEKE
+754 LCKLFRRLENKK

-771 DGRVVGNVSAADLAL
+771 DGRVEGNVSLADMAEVAKDEAAAGKDAA
-786 IEKVEDSEQT
+786 K
-796 ADKK
+796 

>member
-39 VAGRYVICVAGGE
+39 VAGRYVICVASGE

-67 YTCGFAVS
+67 YSCGFAVS

-83 LGLIFGLTGFCNYR
+83 LGLIFGLTGFCTYR

-102 AMTMGQFFEIRY
+102 AMTMGQFFEMRY

-121 AAILQSISGVINY
+121 AAVLQSISGVVNY

-147 FLNLPVH
+147 FLDLPVH
-154 FYIGDWK
+154 FYICGWK

-238 IENMRTFNLFY
+238 IKNMRTFNLFY

-307 YMTHADFKKDA
+307 YMTHVDFKKEADS
-318 NVVHRQLT
+318 VHRQLT
-326 AKTMEEMTHEKR
+326 AKTMAEMAHEKR
-338 FDVIRSDVE
+338 FDVIRKDVE
-347 ALTKNGVVTPA
+347 TLTKTGEVTPA
-358 MKEVLHKENLKLEK
+358 MKEILAK
-372 LELEKQKKVNPDLEK
+372 D
-387 PANYKPKFDLSKPLD
+387 PKFDLSKPLD
-402 PSQYKDAA
+402 PGKYKEAA
-410 QVAVATVDKGTAQTI
+410 QAAVATVDKGTAQTI

-481 RKKPFTPKQQL
+481 RKTPFTPRQQL
-492 NLLRLV
+492 NLLRGI

-533 AGPVIVFGLYWKR
+533 AGPVIVFGLYWRR
-546 GTAAGAFAAL
+546 GTSAGAFAAL
-556 GTGSFLAVGGIVCQQ
+556 GSGSFLAVAGILCQQ
-571 TWAKYIYPFLEDM
+571 TWAKYIYPFLDDM
-584 GWVQSVTWFFHT
+584 NLVKPVSWFFET
-596 VSKPFNPYIVWNV
+596 VSAPFNPYIVWKV

-614 PVNSQEIYFLAMVLA
+614 PVNSQEIYFIAMVVA
-629 ITLYIVLSLLTCRK
+629 ILLYVGLSLATCRK
-643 PFNLDRMLHRGAYA
+643 PFNLERMLHRGDYA
-657 EGKTLEKIPWNIHT
+657 EEGKSLEKIPWNIHT

-676 IGIDANYTRG
+676 IGIDSNYTRG

-692 SVFIWSFGWSFMV
+692 SVFLWSFGWGFLL
-705 CFVGIVIWNIFYPW
+705 CFVGIVIWNSIYSW
-719 PDSWWAIKFHI
+719 PNHWWAIKFHI

-742 STVWFSIGGSID
+742 STIWFSIGGTVD
-754 LYRLFQRLKEKE
+754 LCRLFRRLKEKE
-766 DNDLD
+766 EDYLD
-771 DGRVVGNVSAADLAL
+771 DGRVVITVSPEDLLPNVKNAAESA
-786 IEKVEDSEQT
+786 EQ
-796 ADKK
+796 K